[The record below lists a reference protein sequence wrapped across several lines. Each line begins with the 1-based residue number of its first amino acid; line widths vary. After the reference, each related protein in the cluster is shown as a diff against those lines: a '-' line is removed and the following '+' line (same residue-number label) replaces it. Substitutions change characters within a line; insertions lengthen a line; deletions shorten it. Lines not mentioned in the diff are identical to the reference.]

1 MPGVLLQSKRR
12 KNSKIMHKSAPT
24 IFCRQ
29 TSILV
34 FEIVYRLLLVISKNR
49 KNPMKFVWRSLAL
62 VSVLIGSA
70 RLSKVAAT
78 VSATDFP
85 IWIELDKP
93 QLVTVVIEDAA
104 GHRVR
109 NLVAEMQLPA
119 GRNRLSWDG
128 FDDGRRNAHGDLIRK
143 RVAPGTYC
151 ARGLSHD
158 GIKTIY
164 EFTAY
169 SGGNPAWPNK
179 ERTGGWLADH
189 SAPMSALFLPPGAG
203 SPYGGGKSQV
213 LLSALI
219 AEAGAPFVW
228 VGTDGETYQRNSVF
242 GWDGA
247 IALARDIGT
256 RGRDD
261 VYAYG
266 IMAGETS
273 IKLRGFKRDGSGM
286 EILTYQSAIAMPRE
300 PGTIGLSLAVRD
312 GLAVISVPGEE
323 KLLFVDTIGKKVLGL
338 TPMPSPRGLL
348 FDHQGRLL
356 VVSAGKIQRFTLSRK
371 DPAAAP
377 VLGDATIFVA
387 QGLEDPR
394 TLAISASGE
403 ELYVADWGQS
413 HQVKVFSPTG
423 KLRRTIGKPGG
434 AQLGL
439 YDELRMTRPQGLA
452 LDDKGQLWVAEADHL
467 PKRISVWTAGTGKLV
482 EARYGP
488 PHYGGGGTIDPLD
501 KTRFFYATFEG
512 VMEFKLDWANGTSRL
527 HAVVCRQDIQRFAR
541 MPGEN
546 WLPETPLR
554 VGGRTYLI
562 GGYQGGLRGNT
573 YTATFLLD
581 ETTHIARPVSYVG
594 SDRWWPNIA
603 KDKAIVALAPDKKNE
618 QFLAWSD
625 LNNDGQPQPEEF
637 TYRVFDETFVGRNG
651 ETRKTFGYRDFNVN
665 SDLSLQGSW
674 GITVPTPL
682 IRPDGVP
689 IYDLAKARFAIT
701 PTQELVAGEDGY
713 DTRPLKDGSSLVG
726 LLSAWRK
733 NKLLWSYPERRG
745 EPPQFPG
752 DIVDPTRLL
761 GPVVTAALGD
771 AGQWY
776 AVNAE
781 KGNIFLFTADGLFI
795 QELGGDM
802 RVKPLIRFP
811 EARRGLVME
820 NISFEDEHFHPTVTQ
835 TQAGEIYLV
844 AGKEHSSIF
853 RLAGF
858 ENIRRRAFG
867 TVQLTPAA
875 MAPLPETRVTKARQQ
890 GRATTYVNLLT
901 APPKVDGKL
910 DDWSA
915 GTRWQEIG
923 NAGLAAVTV
932 SGDRLY
938 AAFKTSDPH
947 LLDNDAVNPTF
958 MFKNGGSIDLMIGT
972 DATADPRRT
981 SPVKGDLRLLV
992 TKVKGRPVAMLYR
1005 AVVPGT
1011 QEKNRVLFES
1021 PIGKVW
1027 FDRVDDLSGQ
1037 LHLAQNGG
1045 NVEFSVPLS
1054 ALSFSPQAGESV
1066 LADFGILRGNGAQT
1080 IQRLYWNNFNTSIVS
1095 DIPGEARLQPANWG
1109 LWTFRAF
1116 NTNLRDPDPAAVK
1129 ATISGLRYDLFK
1141 PTGNFEGRIPDFS
1154 KMQLTSSGTTDTFV
1168 FPTRAEKQPG
1178 LRFSGYITVPEDGLY
1193 TFYLQSDAESR
1204 LYIGDQM
1211 VVQANRN
1218 ETITYDGDILLKAGK
1233 HAIRVEYVNDFA
1245 RAQLQVSWQGS
1256 GFGKTEIVQDS
1267 LRREP

>member
-1 MPGVLLQSKRR
+1 MNLKTPNKYL
-12 KNSKIMHKSAPT
+12 
-24 IFCRQ
+24 
-29 TSILV
+29 
-34 FEIVYRLLLVISKNR
+34 
-49 KNPMKFVWRSLAL
+49 WRSLAL
-62 VSVLIGSA
+62 ASVLIYFA
-70 RLSKVAAT
+70 LPTQTAAD
-78 VSATDFP
+78 AINTDFP
-85 IWIELDKP
+85 IWIELAKP

-109 NLVAEMQLPA
+109 NLVVETQLPA

-128 FDDGRRNAHGDLIRK
+128 FDDGQRNADGDLIRK
-143 RVAPGTYC
+143 RVAPGSYR

-189 SAPMSALFLPPGAG
+189 SAPMSALFLPAG
-203 SPYGGGKSQV
+203 SGSPHGGGRSQV

-228 VGTDGETYQRNSVF
+228 VGTDGTTYQRNSVF
-242 GWDGA
+242 GWDGV
-247 IALARDIGT
+247 IALARDAGT
-256 RGRDD
+256 KGRND

-266 IMAGETS
+266 IMAGEQA
-273 IKLRGFKRDGSGM
+273 INLRAFKREGSGM
-286 EILTYQSAIAMPRE
+286 EILSYKPAVAMPRE

-312 GLAVISVPGEE
+312 GLAVMSVPSEE
-323 KLLFVDTIGKKVLGL
+323 KLLFVDTIGKRVLGL
-338 TPMPSPRGLL
+338 MVMPSPRGLL

-356 VVSAGKIQRFTLSRK
+356 VVSAGKIQRFTVSRK
-371 DPAAAP
+371 DPAAVP
-377 VLGDATIFVA
+377 VLADATVLIA

-413 HQVKVFSPTG
+413 HQVKVFTPVG
-423 KLRRTIGKPGG
+423 KFLRTIGKPGG
-434 AQLGL
+434 VQLGL
-439 YDELRMTRPQGLA
+439 YDELRMSRPQGLA

-467 PKRISVWTAGTGKLV
+467 PKRISIWKAATGQLV
-482 EARYGP
+482 DARYGP
-488 PHYGGGGTIDPLD
+488 PHYGGGGTIDPMD

-512 VMEFKLDWANGTSRL
+512 VMEFKLDWAKGTSRL
-527 HAVVCRQDIQRFAR
+527 HAVVCRQSAQGFAK

-546 WLPETPLR
+546 WLPETPVH

-581 ETTHIARPVSYVG
+581 ETTRIARPVAYVG
-594 SDRWWPNIA
+594 SDRWWPNVA
-603 KDKAIVALAPDKKNE
+603 ADKAIVALAPGQKNE

-625 LNNDGQPQPEEF
+625 LNNDGQPQPTEF
-637 TYRVFDETFVGRNG
+637 SYRVFEEAFVGRNG
-651 ETRKTFGYRDFNVN
+651 ETRRTFGYRDFNVN
-665 SDLSLQGSW
+665 PDLSLQGSW
-674 GITVPTPL
+674 GITVPAPL
-682 IRPDGVP
+682 IRADGVP
-689 IYDLAKARFAIT
+689 IYDLAKARFELT
-701 PTQELVAGEDGY
+701 PTQELSAGEDGA

-726 LLSAWRK
+726 LLSAW
-733 NKLLWSYPERRG
+733 NKDRQLWSYPERRG

-761 GPVVTAALGD
+761 GPVATATQGE

-781 KGNIFLFTADGLFI
+781 KGNMFLFTADGLFI

-811 EARRGLVME
+811 EAARGLVME

-835 TQAGEIYLV
+835 TKDGEIYLV

-858 ENIRRRAFG
+858 ENIRRRDFG
-867 TVQLTPAA
+867 EVQLTPAA
-875 MAPLPETRVTKARQQ
+875 TASLPETRVTKARQQ
-890 GRATTYVNLLT
+890 GRATTFVNLQT
-901 APPKVDGKL
+901 ARPEVDGKL
-910 DDWSA
+910 DDWNA

-923 NAGLAAVTV
+923 NAGFAAVTV

-938 AAFKTSDPH
+938 AAFKTSDPR
-947 LLDNDAVNPTF
+947 LLDNDAVNPIF
-958 MFKNGGSIDLMIGT
+958 MFKNGGCIDLMIGT
-972 DATADPRRT
+972 DSSADRKRT

-992 TKVKGRPVAMLYR
+992 TKAKGRPVAMLYR

-1011 QEKNRVLFES
+1011 EEKDRVLFES
-1021 PIGKVW
+1021 PIGKVS
-1027 FDRVDDLSGQ
+1027 FDRVDDISGQ
-1037 LHLAQNGG
+1037 LQLAQDGT

-1054 ALSFSPQAGESV
+1054 ALGFSPKPGESV

-1080 IQRLYWNNFNTSIVS
+1080 IQRLYWNNLNTSIVS

-1109 LWTFRAF
+1109 LWTFRA
-1116 NTNLRDPDPAAVK
+1116 
-1129 ATISGLRYDLFK
+1129 YD
-1141 PTGNFEGRIPDFS
+1141 S
-1154 KMQLTSSGTTDTFV
+1154 KL
-1168 FPTRAEKQPG
+1168 
-1178 LRFSGYITVPEDGLY
+1178 
-1193 TFYLQSDAESR
+1193 
-1204 LYIGDQM
+1204 
-1211 VVQANRN
+1211 
-1218 ETITYDGDILLKAGK
+1218 
-1233 HAIRVEYVNDFA
+1233 
-1245 RAQLQVSWQGS
+1245 
-1256 GFGKTEIVQDS
+1256 
-1267 LRREP
+1267 REPEAWR